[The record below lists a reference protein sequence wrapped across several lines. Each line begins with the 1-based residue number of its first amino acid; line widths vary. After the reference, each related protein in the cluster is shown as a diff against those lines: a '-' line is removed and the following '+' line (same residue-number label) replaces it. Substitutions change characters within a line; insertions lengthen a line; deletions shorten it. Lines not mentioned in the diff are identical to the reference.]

1 MNISYQGP
9 SQSVVG
15 LASVVAQGV
24 DHPPNQPEE
33 AEGGGHL
40 GVEQPGG
47 QQNGQEDGDTLQG
60 VLVNSLRI

>member
-1 MNISYQGP
+1 MIICYQGP

-15 LASVVAQGV
+15 FASVVAQGV
-24 DHPPNQPEE
+24 DHPPNKPEE
-33 AEGGGHL
+33 SEGGGHL

-47 QQNGQEDGDTLQG
+47 QQNGQEDWDTLQG